1 MNISKFADLQKEEFF
16 LNLKSNLK
24 LASISLNSQ
33 GIFLAQFICDSRD
46 RIKETLKSMLMM
58 IWDKVFKSGPSKIC
72 GRQPLKNLKGYG
84 LLKQGMVGLM
94 ILRQLFLLCD
104 IIYVLQLND
113 QSNIQPS
120 LQNVNKKVRLK
131 RLLMERV

>member
-1 MNISKFADLQKEEFF
+1 
-16 LNLKSNLK
+16 
-24 LASISLNSQ
+24 
-33 GIFLAQFICDSRD
+33 
-46 RIKETLKSMLMM
+46 
-58 IWDKVFKSGPSKIC
+58 
-72 GRQPLKNLKGYG
+72 
-84 LLKQGMVGLM
+84 M

-113 QSNIQPS
+113 QSNVQPS

>member
-1 MNISKFADLQKEEFF
+1 MV
-16 LNLKSNLK
+16 
-24 LASISLNSQ
+24 
-33 GIFLAQFICDSRD
+33 
-46 RIKETLKSMLMM
+46 

-84 LLKQGMVGLM
+84 LLKQGMGGLM

-113 QSNIQPS
+113 QSNVQPS